1 MDVESCNVGESSS
14 KELGSVSSSGVGIGR
29 YLCSSKMMDWA
40 VLAASKLSEQDPP
53 TKDSSDTGEFDHN
66 HTTAQS
72 RLEAPK
78 LLWEVLCTFYVMSF
92 CYYLYEIYNKHCGVK
107 GNNLEQFNS

>member
-1 MDVESCNVGESSS
+1 MQVGESSS
-14 KELGSVSSSGVGIGR
+14 KELWAVSSSGVGIGR

-53 TKDSSDTGEFDHN
+53 TNDSSDTGEFDHN

-72 RLEAPK
+72 RLEAPETIEGK
-78 LLWEVLCTFYVMSF
+78 FYVHFKWCHFATTSMKYTIST
-92 CYYLYEIYNKHCGVK
+92 VA
-107 GNNLEQFNS
+107 